1 MLNLPFTETLAD
13 DPLSGIRLSLLLFC
27 TYLPEEYNLL
37 SPMSAIVHTRCCSQL
52 NLFLSWIFH
61 SSLGGNQNREVSL
74 SSFINVRDAQV
85 PSYPEMDIKPSTKT
99 TKPRMTFDYW
109 WEIWSN
115 FCNIIYSGSQTVYLL
130 YSGHCPYN
138 LIRMKVVPQG
148 SLHNLNF
155 FSIGKTNIIL
165 NKCAQGQKHVDI
177 LYATITEQ

>member
-1 MLNLPFTETLAD
+1 MGKPYSSIYPMDAKALIKWQKVWRGEPLWLNLILCLCTFKMLNLPFTETLAA

-37 SPMSAIVHTRCCSQL
+37 SPMRAIVHTRCCSQL

-99 TKPRMTFDYW
+99 TKPRMTFDY
-109 WEIWSN
+109 
-115 FCNIIYSGSQTVYLL
+115 
-130 YSGHCPYN
+130 
-138 LIRMKVVPQG
+138 
-148 SLHNLNF
+148 
-155 FSIGKTNIIL
+155 
-165 NKCAQGQKHVDI
+165 
-177 LYATITEQ
+177 